1 MAVLNSSL
9 LPGIELAQALESIRQ
24 RSVRELDEIEYV
36 VRRGKINQFIGLIAE
51 ARGPQAFLGERC
63 IIRSGASAEVEAEVV
78 GIKNDKVMLM
88 PFGDL
93 RGVRLGSDVIATGKI
108 MSVPVGQD
116 LVGRVIDAFGN
127 PLDGGKPLHLT
138 QHYEIY
144 KEPINP
150 LNRPVINRVLETGV
164 RSIDALLTIGRGQRM
179 GIFAGSGV
187 GKSSL
192 LGMINRHVT
201 SDINVV
207 ALIGERGREVKE
219 FVESISTE
227 EGLGKTIVVVAT
239 SDQPALIRTHAAWAA
254 TAIAEYFSD
263 QGMDVVLT
271 LDSITRFAMAQREIG
286 LAIGEPPTA
295 RGYTPS
301 VFALLPRL
309 LERCGTNRSGG
320 SITAFYTVL
329 VESDDMNDP
338 LADSIRAI
346 LDGGIV
352 LSRELANQRHYPAI
366 DVLRSSSRLF
376 NEIVQKPEQ
385 GLARKFFENF
395 SRYENSKELISLGA
409 YQKGSNPE
417 MDKVIALAPAL
428 NAWLQQGLDQMV
440 SRKSALIE
448 LKNLLS

>member
-1 MAVLNSSL
+1 MEHLGVEPTTEVD
-9 LPGIELAQALESIRQ
+9 LPGVLDGMKMRYA
-24 RSVRELDEIEYV
+24 RELQQVDYV
-36 VRRGKINQFIGLIAE
+36 IRRGKINQFIGMIAE
-51 ARGPQAFLGERC
+51 AKGPQAFLGERC
-63 IIRSGASAEVEAEVV
+63 IIRSGAAAEVEAEVV

-93 RGVRLGSDVIATGKI
+93 RGVRLGSDVIATGRI
-108 MSVPVGQD
+108 MSVPVGQN

-127 PLDGGKPLHLT
+127 PLDGGKPVRLER
-138 QHYEIY
+138 HYDIY
-144 KEPINP
+144 REPINP
-150 LNRPVINRVLETGV
+150 LDRPVIDRVLETGV
-164 RSIDALLTIGRGQRM
+164 RAIDALLTIGRGQRI

-192 LGMINRHVT
+192 LGMINRHVD
-201 SDINVV
+201 SDVNVV

-219 FVESISTE
+219 FVESISKK

-263 QGMDVVLT
+263 QGFNVVLT

-295 RGYTPS
+295 RGYTPA

-309 LERCGTNRSGG
+309 LERCGTNPSGG

-329 VESDDMNDP
+329 VESDDLNDP
-338 LADSIRAI
+338 LSDSIRAI

-352 LSRELANQRHYPAI
+352 LSRNLANQRHYPPI
-366 DVLRSSSRLF
+366 DVLQSNSRLF
-376 NEIVQKPEQ
+376 NQIVSKADQ
-385 GLARKFFENF
+385 GLVRKFFENF
-395 SRYENSKELISLGA
+395 TRYESSKELIALGA
-409 YQKGSNPE
+409 YQKGNNLDL
-417 MDKVIALAPAL
+417 DKMIALAPAL
-428 NAWLQQGLDQMV
+428 NAWLQQSLDQVV
-440 SRKSALIE
+440 SRKAALIE

>member
-1 MAVLNSSL
+1 MNHLDSYPAEPVNIAQILENIQQRYTRQLGSL
-9 LPGIELAQALESIRQ
+9 EHI
-24 RSVRELDEIEYV
+24 VRT
-36 VRRGKINQFIGLIAE
+36 GKINQFIGMIAE
-51 ARGPQAFLGERC
+51 ARGPQVFLGERC
-63 IIRSGASAEVEAEVV
+63 LIKSGTSPAVEAEVV

-108 MSVPVGQD
+108 MGVPVGHD

-127 PLDGGKPLHLT
+127 PLDGGAPLSLPDK
-138 QHYEIY
+138 YEIY
-144 KEPINP
+144 REPINP
-150 LNRPVINRVLETGV
+150 LSRPMIDRILETGV
-164 RSIDALLTIGRGQRM
+164 RSVDALLTIGRGQRM
-179 GIFAGSGV
+179 GIFSGSGV

-192 LGMINRHVT
+192 LGMINRNVS

-219 FVESISTE
+219 FVESISGKD
-227 EGLGKTIVVVAT
+227 GLGKTIVVVAT

-263 QGMDVVLT
+263 QGLDVVLT
-271 LDSITRFAMAQREIG
+271 LDSVTRFAMAQREIG
-286 LAIGEPPTA
+286 LAVGEPPTA

-329 VESDDMNDP
+329 VESDDLNDP

-352 LSRELANQRHYPAI
+352 LSRELANQRHYPPI

-376 NEIVQKPEQ
+376 NQVVPREEQ
-385 GLARKFFENF
+385 NIARRFYENF
-395 SRYENSKELISLGA
+395 SKYENSKELISLGA
-409 YQKGSNPE
+409 YQKGNNVE
-417 MDKVIALAPAL
+417 MDKIIALAPGL
-428 NAWLQQGLDQMV
+428 NAWLQQRLDLAV
-440 SRKSALIE
+440 SRKTAVIE
-448 LKNLLS
+448 LKNLLA